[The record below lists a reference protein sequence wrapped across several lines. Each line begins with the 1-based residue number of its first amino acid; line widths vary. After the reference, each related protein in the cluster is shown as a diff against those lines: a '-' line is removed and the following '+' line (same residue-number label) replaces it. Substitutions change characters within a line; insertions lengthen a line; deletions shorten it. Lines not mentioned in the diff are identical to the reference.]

1 MRNLS
6 FNGYKWD
13 KKYFIAAAVTLCCAI
28 ISGIVLFKLGDLSI
42 YFVNFANDYIYFV
55 FNFKNGSIIFPH
67 ILSELFYLYLF
78 FLIAYCT
85 RMKYFTLV
93 LVFVRGML
101 FTVYACILLCATAFG
116 GISVALIVFIPA
128 GLISLICCVF
138 VSDVCR
144 FVNKRYVLF
153 MPAVLA
159 VANTLVLLVL
169 INVVFKV
176 IIVIV

>member
-116 GISVALIVFIPA
+116 YFF
-128 GLISLICCVF
+128 ISLICCVF

-153 MPAVLA
+153 MPALLA

-169 INVVFKV
+169 INVVFRV